1 MMTGTNRFLND
12 QAGATATEYALLIA
26 LIAAVVLG
34 GASILGTSVN
44 SELNNIAGAVTTS
57 GG

>member
-1 MMTGTNRFLND
+1 MMSGTNRFLTD
-12 QAGATATEYALLIA
+12 EGGATATEYALLIA
-26 LIAAVVLG
+26 LIAAVILG

-44 SELNNIAGAVTTS
+44 SELNNIAGSVTTS